1 MTFRTLRL
9 FIIALAAVLTPS
21 LATACGAIVA
31 QSDLDTPPRLASQE
45 MTARILAR
53 SYPPA
58 LKRRGI
64 TGNVELE
71 FVVDESGRVEGPSV
85 KVVESTNPELADA
98 AKSAIEEIRFRPAQ
112 AGGKAVRTVV
122 TLPIAYK

>member
-21 LATACGAIVA
+21 LATAQGAIVA

-58 LKRRGI
+58 LKRQGI

-98 AKSAIEEIRFRPAQ
+98 AKSVIEEIRFRPAQ

-122 TLPIAYK
+122 TLPITYK